1 MQHTALPAHAQAQ
14 LSASDIHIARGG
26 RPVLTGV
33 DLTVSPGVR
42 IGVVGENGRGKSTL
56 LHILAGTLAPDVGA
70 VRHVGT
76 VGTVEQDM
84 DADPGRTVADVIDA
98 ELADA
103 RAALSAL
110 DRAATALADGR
121 PGAAE
126 AYARALEAA
135 EMLDAWDADR
145 RVDVALA
152 ALDAITDR
160 SRELATMSVGQ
171 RYRVRLACLLGAA
184 YDFLLLDEPTNHLDR
199 RGLDYLTEQ
208 LRAFPGGVV
217 LVSHDRAVL
226 ADAVTAILD
235 LDPTQDGRP
244 HLHGGGYAEFQRER
258 HAARERW
265 IEAYEQERKRHAEL
279 TDDLAKARDRLVTG
293 WRPPKGTPTHLR
305 QTRTPALV
313 RAVNRRR
320 DELAEHAI
328 TVPEPPLR
336 FRMPELAPRPG
347 VTLIR
352 AEDVTVAGRMCHP
365 TSITIE
371 SGTHL
376 LITGPNGAGKSTL
389 LSVLAGHLPASAGIV
404 HVARTAR
411 VSLIAQESQAPAS
424 RRPADVFRDR
434 LGALVSSG
442 QLAGEDAVP
451 LASLGLFTEA
461 DLQKRVRDMSTGQQR
476 RLDLAM
482 ALAARPH
489 VLLLDEPTN
498 HLSIALVDEL
508 TEALAL
514 TAAAVVIATHDRQM
528 LRDLSGWPAV
538 QLRAQPEAG
547 PGISGR
553 SG

>member
-1 MQHTALPAHAQAQ
+1 MHRIAMPARARAQ
-14 LSASDIHIARGG
+14 LAASDIHIVRGG

-42 IGVVGENGRGKSTL
+42 VGVVGENGRGKSTL
-56 LHILAGTLAPDVGA
+56 LHILAGTLAPDSGA
-70 VRHVGT
+70 LRHVGT

-84 DADPGRTVADVIDA
+84 DVDHGRTVGDLIDA
-98 ELADA
+98 ELADT

-110 DRAATALADGR
+110 DQAAAALVEDL
-121 PGAAE
+121 PGAAD
-126 AYARALEAA
+126 AYADALETA
-135 EMLDAWDADR
+135 EALNAWDADR
-145 RVDVALA
+145 RIDVSLA
-152 ALDAITDR
+152 ALDAIADR

-217 LVSHDRAVL
+217 LVSHDRAL
-226 ADAVTAILD
+226 LSDAVTMILD
-235 LDPTQDGRP
+235 LDPTQDGRA
-244 HLHGGGYAEFQRER
+244 HLHGGGYADFQRER
-258 HAARERW
+258 HAAREQW

-279 TDDLAKARDRLVTG
+279 TADLTKAQDRLVTG
-293 WRPPKGTPTHLR
+293 WRPPKGTPAHLR

-320 DELAEHAI
+320 DELEEHAI

-336 FRMPELAPRPG
+336 FRMPELAARPG

-352 AEDVTVAGRMCHP
+352 TEDVTVAGRMCHP
-365 TSITIE
+365 ITIAIE
-371 SGTHL
+371 SGTRL

-389 LSVLAGHLPASAGIV
+389 LWLLAGRLAATSGTV
-404 HVARTAR
+404 HTARTAR
-411 VSLIAQESQAPAS
+411 VSLIAQESSAPAS
-424 RRPADVFRDR
+424 RRPADVFRDH

-442 QLAGEDAVP
+442 QLADNAAVP
-451 LASLGLFTEA
+451 LASLGLFAPA

-508 TEALAL
+508 TEALAI
-514 TAAAVVIATHDRQM
+514 TEAAVVIATHDRQM
-528 LRDLSGWPAV
+528 LRDLSGWPTV
-538 QLRAQPEAG
+538 QLPACG
-547 PGISGR
+547 GTW
-553 SG
+553 